1 VKEKVLGI
9 KVGADELAAA
19 ESRAQEVVREATQKD
34 VEVEFVSPQEEGN
47 SQLKKM
53 KLRTID
59 DVEQELDRLSREFL
73 ERPKKTEPS

>member
-1 VKEKVLGI
+1 
-9 KVGADELAAA
+9 
-19 ESRAQEVVREATQKD
+19 
-34 VEVEFVSPQEEGN
+34 
-47 SQLKKM
+47 M